1 MDNLQIMTYIK
12 PICYTAIAIG
22 AIAILIKRA
31 QKRIVT
37 FKEISDWASSECK
50 AGEVCTLCILS
61 TMPNDVRKAVRKSNG
76 LMQITNGYRE
86 EASIFVTVTNSNDEI
101 IRTCF
106 FMGKSLDRELS
117 QAFSNS
123 NIVRLTL

>member
-1 MDNLQIMTYIK
+1 MKTIHLMNYIS
-12 PICYTAIAIG
+12 PICYTALAIG

-37 FKEISDWASSECK
+37 FKEISDWATSECN
-50 AGEVCTLCILS
+50 AGEICTLCILS

-76 LMQITNGYRE
+76 LTQILNGYRE
-86 EASIFVTVTNSNDEI
+86 ETSIFVTVTDSNDEI
-101 IRTCF
+101 IRTYF
-106 FMGKSLDRELS
+106 FMSKSLDRELS

-123 NIVRLTL
+123 NILRLTL